1 MKTEAG
7 ARLRH
12 AVSFDKE
19 LYSYIAGVA
28 RERGESFSAV
38 CASMLR
44 EIMRDD
50 LATETPAIPN

>member
-1 MKTEAG
+1 MKAENG
-7 ARLRH
+7 ARLRR

-19 LYSYIAGVA
+19 LYSYIDETAKT
-28 RERGESFSAV
+28 RKESFSAV

-50 LATETPAIPN
+50 MAAEAPALLN